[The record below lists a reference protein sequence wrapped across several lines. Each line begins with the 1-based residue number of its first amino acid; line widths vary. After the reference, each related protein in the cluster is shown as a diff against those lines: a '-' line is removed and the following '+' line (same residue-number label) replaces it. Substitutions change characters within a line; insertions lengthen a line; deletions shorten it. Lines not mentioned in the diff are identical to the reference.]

1 MTFLVNG
8 ADRFLRSEVALN
20 SNVPCIN
27 YQVFAMV
34 GGDTRYPSFQL
45 KWEDDEEFILFWYD
59 KNGRIQV
66 HMYVNGF
73 VSLQSIFEAGP
84 GFPPQS
90 F

>member
-20 SNVPCIN
+20 SNVPRID

-34 GGDTRYPSFQL
+34 GGDTRYPLFQL
-45 KWEDDEEFILFWYD
+45 QSEDDEECILFWYD
-59 KNGRIQV
+59 KNGCIQV
-66 HMYVNGF
+66 HTYVNSF
-73 VSLQSIFEAGP
+73 VGLQSVFEAGP
-84 GFPPQS
+84 SFPPES